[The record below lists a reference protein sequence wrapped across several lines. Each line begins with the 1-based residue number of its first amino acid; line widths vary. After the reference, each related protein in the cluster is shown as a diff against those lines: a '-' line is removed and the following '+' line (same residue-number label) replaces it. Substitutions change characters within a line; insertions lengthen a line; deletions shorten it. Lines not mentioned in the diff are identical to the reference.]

1 MSEQKRVL
9 VVDDSKSARL
19 VLRRMLEKY
28 ALHVDTVESA
38 SRALDFLAHNRPDAI
53 FMDHMMPGMDGFQ
66 AVKAI
71 KANPRTATIPVMMY
85 TSKGG
90 DLYIGQ
96 ARALGAV
103 GVLPKTVAPA
113 QLFESLRKIGVIQE
127 RRSDERTLDEDGA
140 SERAED
146 IEPRHAPP
154 EPFTPFSEPG
164 MAPAGGELHPEQ
176 LDRQLR
182 NLLEEQR
189 VELRKDILLSME
201 TVARQTGAKLHK
213 ELEDRI
219 DLLQTDNHK
228 PAHPSLF
235 SVTALVA
242 LLAVSLLTNI
252 YLYRNLQHAGRATG
266 GTDNPALASQQE
278 AQSAALT
285 GDESLQTEALDRLH
299 NSWNTIAWA
308 MNQSLQYSY
317 DEIALDDQRI
327 DTIEALLTR
336 LTDSGFDGKL
346 VLETHAGEFC
356 LLGDQ
361 DKGFHLPPPDL
372 SVDKCEFIGNPVQAI
387 DTPSAHQSLRFAN
400 FVASTPLLSDGG
412 IGLEVTTLPR
422 TKPLVAYPEKSA
434 GTTAQDWN
442 QVAQANNQ
450 VSVSVVL
457 EQKQTDNAE

>member
-28 ALHVDTVESA
+28 DLHVDSVESA
-38 SRALDFLAHNRPDAI
+38 SLALDFLAHNRPDAI

-85 TSKGG
+85 TSRGG

-113 QLFESLRKIGVIQE
+113 QLFESLRKIGVIHD
-127 RRSDERTLDEDGA
+127 RRSDERPLDEDGA

-154 EPFTPFSEPG
+154 PFTPFSEPG
-164 MAPAGGELHPEQ
+164 MSPAGGELDHEQ
-176 LDRQLR
+176 LDRHLR

-201 TVARQTGAKLHK
+201 TVARQTGAKLNR
-213 ELEDRI
+213 EREEQV
-219 DLLQTDNHK
+219 DLLQTGAGQ
-228 PAHPSLF
+228 PAPVRLF
-235 SVTALVA
+235 PLTPLVV
-242 LLAVSLLTNI
+242 LLAASLLANL
-252 YLYRNLQHAGRATG
+252 YLYRDRANADTAAATG
-266 GTDNPALASQQE
+266 TGNQVLSGE
-278 AQSAALT
+278 LKAQSTTIAGL
-285 GDESLQTEALDRLH
+285 ESLQSETQNRLS
-299 NSWNTIAWA
+299 NSWNTVAWA
-308 MNQSLQYSY
+308 MNQSLQYNY
-317 DEIALDDQRI
+317 DELALDDQRVEA
-327 DTIEALLTR
+327 IETLLNR
-336 LTDSGFDGKL
+336 LAASGFDGTL
-346 VLETHAGEFC
+346 ELETHAGEFC

-361 DKGFHLPPPDL
+361 EKGFHLPPPDL
-372 SVDKCEFIGNPVQAI
+372 PVDQCEYIGNPVQAV

-400 FVASTPLLSDGG
+400 FISSTPLLTDGS
-412 IGLEVTTLPR
+412 IKLAITSLARSE
-422 TKPLVAYPEKSA
+422 PLFPYPEKSA
-434 GTTAQDWN
+434 ATTAQAWN
-442 QVAQANNQ
+442 EAAQANNR
-450 VSVSVVL
+450 VSVSVISSQ
-457 EQKQTDNAE
+457 ENTER